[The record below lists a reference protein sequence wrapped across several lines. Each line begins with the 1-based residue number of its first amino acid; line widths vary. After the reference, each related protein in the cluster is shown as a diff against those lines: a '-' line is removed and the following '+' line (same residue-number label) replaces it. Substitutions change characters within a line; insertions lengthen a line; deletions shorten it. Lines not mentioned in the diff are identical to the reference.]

1 MDRLKNKVAIVTGSA
16 DGIGLFIAKAF
27 VDEGTIVVM
36 GDVNERKCKE
46 EANRFL
52 SEGKLALPCYCDV
65 GDTKSVLDMV
75 SSCVKNYNKVDILV
89 NNAAVAISGNII
101 DMPENNWDKLMN
113 INLKGIFRCTQAC
126 IPFMINAQKGSVI
139 NISSVQAVR
148 SWDNWTCYAAA
159 KGGILA
165 MTNQLAG
172 QFGSKNIRFNTISPG
187 TIETPML
194 MKRITEEGDSF
205 RKANATQSPL
215 GRNGCPEEVAMA
227 AVFLASDESSFI
239 TGEDIKVDGGLCSMP
254 RYLERI

>member
-1 MDRLKNKVAIVTGSA
+1 MERLKNKVAIVTGSA

-27 VDEGTIVVM
+27 VDEGAIVVM
-36 GDVNERKCKE
+36 GDINENKCKE

-52 SEGKLALPCYCDV
+52 TEGKHVLPCYCDV
-65 GDTKSVLDMV
+65 GNTKSVLNMV
-75 SSCVKNYNKVDILV
+75 NSCVQHYGKVDILV
-89 NNAAVAISGNII
+89 NNAAVAIAGNIV
-101 DMPENNWDKLMN
+101 DMPDDNWDGLMN
-113 INLKGIFRCTQAC
+113 INLKGVFRCTKAC
-126 IPFMINAQKGSVI
+126 MPYMIDAQKGSVI

-194 MKRITEEGDSF
+194 TKRIAEEGDSF
-205 RKANATQSPL
+205 RKASIMQSPL
-215 GRNGCPEEVAMA
+215 RRNGRPDEVAKA

-254 RYLERI
+254 RYLEHI